1 MASFDPAP
9 EEWLSPERLRLLED
23 QLGPA
28 RSSLAIA
35 GLLAK
40 AVELWLRQQL
50 AAEAPWSAGERLA
63 VIEARRE
70 AWLASHDP
78 ATQGLLDPE
87 LATKL
92 AVAPGCLRWAEAHWG
107 HRVETLFLERKEQLD
122 RASCRLLRV
131 ADKGLALELYHRI
144 KAGEE
149 SFASLSFRYGEG
161 PEQQQGGLISLQ
173 PLAAMPMGLG
183 GVLIKLEP
191 GELLPPTRLG
201 EQVALVQLETFQPAS
216 LDATSRK
223 LLLGGE
229 LNRWLASA
237 GALALAHLRC
247 LQRIVAIT
255 P

>member
-1 MASFDPAP
+1 MAHFNPAP
-9 EEWLSPERLRLLED
+9 EEWLSHERLRLLED

-50 AAEAPWSAGERLA
+50 AAEAPWSAEERRA

-70 AWLASHDP
+70 AWLASPDP

-92 AVAPGCLRWAEAHWG
+92 AVVPGCLRWAEAHWG

-149 SFASLSFRYGEG
+149 SFASLAFRYGEG
-161 PEQQQGGLISLQ
+161 PEQQQGGLIPLQ

-183 GVLIKLEP
+183 GVLANLQP

-229 LNRWLASA
+229 LNLWLASA
-237 GALALAHLRC
+237 GALALANLRC
-247 LQRIVAIT
+247 PQRIEPIT

>member
-1 MASFDPAP
+1 MDNFDPAP
-9 EEWLSPERLRLLED
+9 EEWLSPQRLRLLDE

-35 GLLAK
+35 GLLAM
-40 AVELWLRQQL
+40 AVERWLRQQL
-50 AAEAPWSAGERLA
+50 AAEAPWSAEERQA

-78 ATQGLLDPE
+78 AGQGLLDAE
-87 LATKL
+87 VDTKL
-92 AVAPGCLRWAEAHWG
+92 AVAPGCQGWAEAHWG

-122 RASCRLLRV
+122 RASCQLLRV

-149 SFASLSFRYGEG
+149 SFATLAFRYGEG
-161 PEQQQGGLISLQ
+161 PEQQQGGLIPLQ

-183 GVLIKLEP
+183 GVLTKLEP

-201 EQVALVQLETFQPAS
+201 QQVALVQLETFQPAV
-216 LDATSRK
+216 LDASSRQ
-223 LLLGGE
+223 LLLGDE

-237 GALALAHLRC
+237 GGLVLAHLKSP
-247 LQRIVAIT
+247 QRIEAII